1 MLKFPDRIKK
11 LRELLDKNGYNSI
24 LISNDY
30 NRRYLSGFTGS
41 AGFLLIT
48 NNKSL
53 LFTDFRYTEQA
64 SLQATGFE
72 VIRIQNPTNWLS
84 ENIKTLDISS
94 IAFESDDL
102 TVNSL
107 EKIKQEIKQ
116 SKLKIS
122 LESTVG
128 LISNIREI
136 KSNNELTI
144 LKKTIEI
151 SDQAFEAV
159 SENIRPGI
167 SEQNI
172 AWEFEKKV
180 RELGGEAISFDTIVA
195 SGPNA
200 ARPHHKA
207 SENLIKKGETIV
219 FDCGARYKG
228 YCSDLTR
235 TIILGTPDNFTRK
248 IYEIVLA
255 AQETAIALIES
266 GMTGNDCD
274 AISRSIINKAG
285 YEENFGHSLG
295 HGVGLEVHEL
305 PFLGNKSQ
313 NIIED
318 EMVFTIEPG
327 IYIEG
332 WGGVRI
338 EDIVVMKNGKPK
350 ILSNATKIRY

>member
-1 MLKFPDRIKK
+1 M
-11 LRELLDKNGYNSI
+11 
-24 LISNDY
+24 
-30 NRRYLSGFTGS
+30 
-41 AGFLLIT
+41 
-48 NNKSL
+48 
-53 LFTDFRYTEQA
+53 
-64 SLQATGFE
+64 
-72 VIRIQNPTNWLS
+72 
-84 ENIKTLDISS
+84 
-94 IAFESDDL
+94 
-102 TVNSL
+102 
-107 EKIKQEIKQ
+107 
-116 SKLKIS
+116 
-122 LESTVG
+122 
-128 LISNIREI
+128 
-136 KSNNELTI
+136 
-144 LKKTIEI
+144 
-151 SDQAFEAV
+151 
-159 SENIRPGI
+159 
-167 SEQNI
+167 
-172 AWEFEKKV
+172 
-180 RELGGEAISFDTIVA
+180 GGEAISFDTIVA

-207 SENLIKKGETIV
+207 SETLIKKGETIV

-235 TIILGTPDNFTRK
+235 TIILGTPDKFTRK